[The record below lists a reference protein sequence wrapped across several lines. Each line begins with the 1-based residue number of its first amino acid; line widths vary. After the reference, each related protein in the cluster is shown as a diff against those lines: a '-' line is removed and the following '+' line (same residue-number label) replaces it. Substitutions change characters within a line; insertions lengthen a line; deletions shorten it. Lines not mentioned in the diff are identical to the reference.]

1 MFVFLLE
8 GILNITDWEVWYAA
22 LPLPYLAAAG
32 SSRPWTA
39 SQEIAKPIFSLHS
52 SSAGW
57 RSLGRSLAICGLT
70 GSCREQTRVQR
81 HRSQGMVTP
90 WSHCLGQLRRKPA
103 EVAKILED
111 RIVRPQLR
119 VLAAMKHEGRQFQDW
134 PAIFY
139 HAKRCTRSSSSD
151 EHRWVRW
158 VKVYPKTDETLM
170 GVVLYGLGCPPAWN
184 SRSLLVTGQGHY
196 FD

>member
-1 MFVFLLE
+1 MPPCHYHTLRLLE
-8 GILNITDWEVWYAA
+8 ARGHERLAKKLQNQYFHCTHLQQGEEVWDAPWRSA
-22 LPLPYLAAAG
+22 PDRIMPGTDAG
-32 SSRPWTA
+32 SAP
-39 SQEIAKPIFSLHS
+39 QESWHGNTLKPLF
-52 SSAGW
+52 
-57 RSLGRSLAICGLT
+57 
-70 GSCREQTRVQR
+70 
-81 HRSQGMVTP
+81 
-90 WSHCLGQLRRKPA
+90 GQLRRKPA

>member
-1 MFVFLLE
+1 MPPCHYHTLRLLE
-8 GILNITDWEVWYAA
+8 EVWDVFWRSA
-22 LPLPYLAAAG
+22 PDRIMPGTGHAG
-32 SSRPWTA
+32 SAP
-39 SQEIAKPIFSLHS
+39 QESWHGNTLKPLF
-52 SSAGW
+52 
-57 RSLGRSLAICGLT
+57 
-70 GSCREQTRVQR
+70 
-81 HRSQGMVTP
+81 
-90 WSHCLGQLRRKPA
+90 GQLRRKPA

-119 VLAAMKHEGRQFQDW
+119 VLFAMKHEGRQFQDW

-139 HAKRCTRSSSSD
+139 HARRCTRSSSSD

-184 SRSLLVTGQGHY
+184 SRSLLVMGQGHY

>member
-1 MFVFLLE
+1 MPPCHYHTLRLLE
-8 GILNITDWEVWYAA
+8 ARGHERLAKKLQNRYFHCTHLQQGEEVWDAPWRSA
-22 LPLPYLAAAG
+22 PTPDRIMPGTDAG
-32 SSRPWTA
+32 SAP
-39 SQEIAKPIFSLHS
+39 QESWHGNTLKPLF
-52 SSAGW
+52 
-57 RSLGRSLAICGLT
+57 
-70 GSCREQTRVQR
+70 
-81 HRSQGMVTP
+81 
-90 WSHCLGQLRRKPA
+90 GQLRRKPA

-184 SRSLLVTGQGHY
+184 SRSLLVTGQGHS